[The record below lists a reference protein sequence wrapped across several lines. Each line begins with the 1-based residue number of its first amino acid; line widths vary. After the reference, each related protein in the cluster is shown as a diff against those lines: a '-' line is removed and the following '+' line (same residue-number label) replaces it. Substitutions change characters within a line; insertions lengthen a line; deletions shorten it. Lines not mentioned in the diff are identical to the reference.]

1 MTEIP
6 VHCANDKLEDVEK
19 LVAHPKN
26 PNKHPK
32 KQVEMLAKIIRAQ
45 GWRSPVVVSKRSG
58 YVVAGHGRIEAAK
71 LLGEDKVPVNVQEFE
86 TEAEEYA
93 HLMADNKIAEYAE
106 LQTDKIGELLED
118 LKKVDFDLDLTG
130 FGTSE
135 INKALESK
143 QEDIEP
149 EVEFSEVLG
158 ESNNYVVLAFKTDID
173 WLQAQM
179 HFDLKSV
186 HSKRANGKPWS
197 CGIGRVIDG
206 AAYLSK
212 VTGRDNTQS

>member
-6 VHCANDKLEDVEK
+6 VHCANDKLEGVEK

-130 FGTSE
+130 FSE
-135 INKALESK
+135 NDLSKAFKAE
-143 QEDIEP
+143 EAEP
-149 EVEFSEVLG
+149 EVQFSEEIG
-158 ESNNYVVLAFKTDID
+158 ESNNYVVLVFKNDID
-173 WLQAQM
+173 WLNAQT
-179 HFDLKSV
+179 HFNLETKY
-186 HSKRANGKPWS
+186 SKRANGKPWS
-197 CGIGRVIDG
+197 AGIGRVIDG
-206 AAYLSK
+206 AEYLGGLNAK
-212 VTGRDNTQS
+212 G

>member
-58 YVVAGHGRIEAAK
+58 YVVAGHGRIEAAR

-130 FGTSE
+130 FSE
-135 INKALESK
+135 NDLSKAFKE
-143 QEDIEP
+143 EEAEP
-149 EVEFSEVLG
+149 EVQFSEEIG
-158 ESNNYVVLAFKTDID
+158 ESNNYVVLVFKNDID
-173 WLQAQM
+173 WLNAQT
-179 HFDLKSV
+179 HFNLETKY
-186 HSKRANGKPWS
+186 SKRANGKAWS
-197 CGIGRVIDG
+197 AGIGRVIDG
-206 AAYLSK
+206 AEYLGGLNAK
-212 VTGRDNTQS
+212 G

>member
-6 VHCANDKLEDVEK
+6 VHCANDKLEGVEK

-45 GWRSPVVVSKRSG
+45 GWRWPVVVSKRSG

-130 FGTSE
+130 FSE
-135 INKALESK
+135 NDLSKAFKAE
-143 QEDIEP
+143 EAEP
-149 EVEFSEVLG
+149 EVQFSEEIG
-158 ESNNYVVLAFKTDID
+158 ESNNYVVLVFKNDID
-173 WLQAQM
+173 WLNAQT
-179 HFDLKSV
+179 HFNLETKY
-186 HSKRANGKPWS
+186 SKRANGKPWS
-197 CGIGRVIDG
+197 AGIGRVIDG
-206 AAYLSK
+206 AEYLGGLNAK
-212 VTGRDNTQS
+212 G